1 MESFIDHN
9 NKSINLLIRIL
20 GLEKLNS
27 YSNRAVTGGLD
38 EFLRIHKKSLEACLK
53 LYPIKNSSY
62 FRLSPEM
69 RKNWAEKVE
78 EKYSRDRKS
87 ILNFSKKNRSK
98 LKSKNA
104 LIKNQISSELT
115 LNTPLSD
122 LKFIHSIGRRKLKTL
137 NISTLK
143 DLLMYFPRKHIDYSS
158 VSKINNSI
166 INQETT
172 IIAQFI
178 SIKADGNFKLKST
191 KAIVSDGTG
200 NIQITWFGQPY
211 LSKQFKINNWVV
223 LSGKIGSIGKKLT
236 MDNPEYELLTSG
248 FPKRENLIHAG
259 NFLPIYP
266 SNSDL
271 AQRTIRNA
279 VAKSLD
285 KGIPLIEEFLPI
297 GIRNK
302 FHLVE
307 LQIAIKDMHLPRNI
321 DTFFNAKKRLS
332 FDELFLNQLN
342 VLRRK
347 SKRQISSYANSIS
360 LNDNSLD
367 TFFSR
372 LEFQL
377 TKDQLKAI
385 NEIMNDLDSKK
396 PMGRL
401 LQGEVGSGKT
411 IVALTSLIATAK
423 CGYQGAL
430 MVPTEILAEQH
441 FLNIKKEFEDQ
452 ELDTGLDNVI
462 HIKVPGFEDITI
474 KVGLLIG
481 SLKPK
486 SKLLTQTLIRKHQ
499 IDIIIGTH
507 TLIQEKINFPDLSL
521 VVIDEQH
528 RFGVEQRDALLRT
541 KNTPHLLSMSAT
553 PIPRSLALTLYGD
566 LELSTLLE
574 IPPGRKPVITKWC
587 GDEESKKYAFDVI
600 REEIGKGFQ
609 CFVVCPLI
617 HESEQVRGR
626 SVLTEFS
633 KLKDEIFPEFR
644 IGLLHGEM
652 DLIEKSKIMYEFSN
666 KNIDIL
672 VSTQVI
678 EVGIDIPNAS
688 SIIIQSSERF
698 GLSQLHQLRGRVGRG
713 KIQGNCFTFSDFVSD
728 QAIERLKIFEKHN
741 DGFHL
746 ADQDLRIRGPGDY
759 IGTRQSGV
767 EGFRFAS
774 LTDLEMLENV
784 RNQAKEIFLKDPTL
798 SNDSYENLKKELL
811 KNFEDRQLSVS

>member
-1 MESFIDHN
+1 MGSSTGHN
-9 NKSINLLIRIL
+9 NKSISLLIRIL
-20 GLEKLNS
+20 DLEKLNS
-27 YSNRAVTGGLD
+27 YSNKAVTGGLD
-38 EFLRIHKKSLEACLK
+38 EFLKIHKKSLKDCLN
-53 LYPIKNSSY
+53 LYPINNSSY
-62 FRLSPEM
+62 LKLSPEM
-69 RKNWAEKVE
+69 RKNWAYKVE
-78 EKYSRDRKS
+78 KKYSRDRNLIS
-87 ILNFSKKNRSK
+87 NSYKKNYGNLNR
-98 LKSKNA
+98 KNT
-104 LIKNQISSELT
+104 LNNTQISSQLT

-122 LKFIHSIGRRKLKTL
+122 LKFLHSVGRKKLKTL
-137 NISTLK
+137 YINTLK

-211 LSKQFKINNWVV
+211 LAKQFKINNWII
-223 LSGKIGSIGKKLT
+223 LSGKIGSIGRKLT
-236 MDNPEYELLTSG
+236 MDNPEYELLSSG
-248 FPKRENLIHAG
+248 FPKKENLIHAG
-259 NFLPIYP
+259 NLLPVYP

-279 VAKSLD
+279 IAKSLD
-285 KGIPLIEEFLPI
+285 NGITLIEEFLPI
-297 GIRNK
+297 EIRKK
-302 FHLVE
+302 FNLVE
-307 LQIAIKDMHLPRNI
+307 LKTAIKDMHLPKNV
-321 DTFFNAKKRLS
+321 DSFHNARRRLS

-347 SKRQISSYANSIS
+347 SKREISSYANSIS

-385 NEIMNDLDSKK
+385 NEIMNDLNSKK

-411 IVALTSLIATAK
+411 IVALTSLFATVK

-441 FLNIKKEFEDQ
+441 FLNIKKEFGDQ

-481 SLKPK
+481 SLRPK
-486 SKLLTQTLIRKHQ
+486 SKLLTQTLIKKHQ

-507 TLIQEKINFPDLSL
+507 TLIQEKINFSALSL

-528 RFGVEQRDALLRT
+528 RFGVDQRDALLRT

-587 GDEESKKYAFDVI
+587 GDDESKQNAFDVI

-626 SVLTEFS
+626 SVLTEYL

-713 KIQGNCFTFSDFVSD
+713 KIQGNCFVFSDFVSND
-728 QAIERLKIFEKHN
+728 SIERLKIFEKHN

-759 IGTRQSGV
+759 VGTRQSGV

-774 LTDLEMLENV
+774 LSDLNMLEDA
-784 RNQAKEIFLKDPTL
+784 RNEAKEIFLKDPNL
-798 SNDSYENLKKELL
+798 SNNSYKNLKKELL
-811 KNFEDRQLSVS
+811 NFEDKQLSVS